1 MSPPP
6 GDAGPG
12 PPRTLSPAARLSF
25 AVGHFL
31 NDLCAGMWF
40 TYLLLFLH
48 SVRGYSSRGAGLLL
62 LLGQAADGLCTP
74 LVGYEADRAACAR
87 CGPRKAWHL
96 AGEPSTPSRF
106 RLPPRY
112 RPPPGLSP
120 RAVPHVCLPRL
131 SPTSV
136 TPVILHPLTV
146 TQVVLHPLTVS
157 PVLAVLHPVS
167 PGCPLP
173 SDCHPG
179 LCPPTVIPGYP
190 PCLTVTPG
198 CPLSN
203 CHPEDCPPTL
213 PSDCHSRLSPNS
225 DALCPSSPLT
235 TILWHGPSRSDSHP
249 GTVAPTQLSPY
260 VCPHTATRVSLLL
273 TFQDSVPPVCHL
285 GTRPFLP

>member
-1 MSPPP
+1 MGPAAAMSPPP

-96 AGEPSTPSRF
+96 AGEPSSYSRL

-112 RPPPGLSP
+112 RPPPVLSP
-120 RAVPHVCLPRL
+120 R
-131 SPTSV
+131 
-136 TPVILHPLTV
+136 
-146 TQVVLHPLTVS
+146 
-157 PVLAVLHPVS
+157 
-167 PGCPLP
+167 
-173 SDCHPG
+173 D
-179 LCPPTVIPGYP
+179 CPP
-190 PCLTVTPG
+190 LF
-198 CPLSN
+198 N
-203 CHPEDCPPTL
+203 CHPRL
-213 PSDCHSRLSPNS
+213 PSTL
-225 DALCPSSPLT
+225 
-235 TILWHGPSRSDSHP
+235 
-249 GTVAPTQLSPY
+249 
-260 VCPHTATRVSLLL
+260 
-273 TFQDSVPPVCHL
+273 
-285 GTRPFLP
+285 